1 MDRVPAEILDRIFI
15 QLHLE
20 QKIECMLVCRKWR
33 QVIRTL
39 DLLHTIV
46 LPSNDFY
53 SNDGLRR
60 FSSLVSAVQTCPS
73 DGVQVERLVLDRCLN
88 EKLDAMLLP
97 TCFPRLRFLCL
108 NQARMPSALD
118 LKSGGFE
125 PWQSSLETIVDISS
139 TLFVPC
145 MLTTGIFSRLTSISL
160 FQYYGSHFLELNK
173 IIDGLRNAPALTKLK
188 LGHFYYYFHHFDM
201 IHQTAPLL
209 KSLSVS
215 GVLLND
221 DSLFNMSSLDIFSS
235 TIHDASLDGI
245 AQNGFLET
253 LCIEGD
259 AYLLNQYVWMR
270 YLSTKYT
277 HLSNFTFNCNIP
289 SHESD
294 QDDTRHQRYFEFIM
308 PLFARLGSQL
318 KSLKY
323 TNHQLTPDLY
333 RLLDQPGFEFK
344 SLQLNVGASLIQAMA
359 ASHQA
364 RFLEHL
370 SLCLD
375 IVNMEELKPLKMLAP
390 LKSLALYFRKDKYSK
405 KTAISLNNLL
415 SEHCPDGIA
424 SLSLDNAI
432 LTIDDAGSHCSP
444 LKEIK
449 MMACDITKE
458 ALTFITQCCP
468 HLHSLSV
475 LVCLPE
481 RFSMDLSFHRLLYV
495 NIETNDRAIFKINT
509 LENNKRNV
517 YKRSCHQPNFISHL
531 QDCYGKHD
539 WPIYATRKSDQ
550 DTFNSLIDI
559 HFTCKS
565 IHTLFLNKRL
575 ALQ

>member
-1 MDRVPAEILDRIFI
+1 
-15 QLHLE
+15 
-20 QKIECMLVCRKWR
+20 
-33 QVIRTL
+33 
-39 DLLHTIV
+39 
-46 LPSNDFY
+46 
-53 SNDGLRR
+53 
-60 FSSLVSAVQTCPS
+60 
-73 DGVQVERLVLDRCLN
+73 
-88 EKLDAMLLP
+88 
-97 TCFPRLRFLCL
+97 
-108 NQARMPSALD
+108 
-118 LKSGGFE
+118 
-125 PWQSSLETIVDISS
+125 
-139 TLFVPC
+139 
-145 MLTTGIFSRLTSISL
+145 
-160 FQYYGSHFLELNK
+160 
-173 IIDGLRNAPALTKLK
+173 
-188 LGHFYYYFHHFDM
+188 
-201 IHQTAPLL
+201 
-209 KSLSVS
+209 
-215 GVLLND
+215 
-221 DSLFNMSSLDIFSS
+221 
-235 TIHDASLDGI
+235 
-245 AQNGFLET
+245 
-253 LCIEGD
+253 
-259 AYLLNQYVWMR
+259 
-270 YLSTKYT
+270 
-277 HLSNFTFNCNIP
+277 
-289 SHESD
+289 
-294 QDDTRHQRYFEFIM
+294 
-308 PLFARLGSQL
+308 
-318 KSLKY
+318 
-323 TNHQLTPDLY
+323 
-333 RLLDQPGFEFK
+333 
-344 SLQLNVGASLIQAMA
+344 
-359 ASHQA
+359 
-364 RFLEHL
+364 
-370 SLCLD
+370 
-375 IVNMEELKPLKMLAP
+375 MEELKPLKMLAP